1 MNFMTIIAIGAALWL
16 IFNRKQEPSNQ
27 GSSSQGSLIQEPLEQ
42 ETALCMC
49 NELSLY
55 FEGLGD
61 TKGQQITADLAKRII
76 APGGN

>member
-16 IFNRKQEPSNQ
+16 IFNQKKEPSSKGSLVQEP
-27 GSSSQGSLIQEPLEQ
+27 LAQEPLEQ